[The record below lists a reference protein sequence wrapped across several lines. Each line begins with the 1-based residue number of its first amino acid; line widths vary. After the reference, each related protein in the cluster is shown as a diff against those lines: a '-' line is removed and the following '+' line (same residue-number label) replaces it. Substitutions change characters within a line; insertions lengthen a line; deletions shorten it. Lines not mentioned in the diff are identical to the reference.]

1 MSHELHHR
9 WAGVTQAEGDGAC
22 GEAQRRKLQMRAY
35 HRGADHSGWGKVC
48 MQGDTVRIFSPTEQ
62 VHFLDYGQKETLPLD
77 SLLDP
82 SHPVISFLLG
92 TGMNFI
98 HLRTSRWS
106 TDQKHSSLLI
116 SNFSSYK
123 LLKGNN
129 RWLLILCKIG
139 GRADEMACCL
149 KYGSHRPH

>member
-1 MSHELHHR
+1 MGRIHAGRGEMGRAGGCREESCR
-9 WAGVTQAEGDGAC
+9 WGAIT
-22 GEAQRRKLQMRAY
+22 GRR
-35 HRGADHSGWGKVC
+35 RGADHAGWGKVF

-62 VHFLDYGQKETLPLD
+62 VHFLDYGQKEILPFN

-116 SNFSSYK
+116 SNFSSNK

-129 RWLLILCKIG
+129 GWLLILCKTG
-139 GRADEMACCL
+139 GRADETAFCL
-149 KYGSHRPH
+149 K